1 MKLHRFIGE
10 FDLKQQRI
18 LITDLETVRQL
29 KNVLRFAPGDSLS
42 LCDGKNKE
50 ALARVV
56 DVKDRCIEVDVIER
70 MTSINTARRAV
81 SLYSALLKREN
92 FEWVG
97 QKATEVGVQEIIPL
111 VTARTVKFSFKRTRV
126 EQIVKEAAEQSGRG
140 TVPLVHDPMK
150 LEVAF
155 EHARASEAMYFFDTQ
170 KEGVRTISFLETSLK
185 QQSSVALFIGPEGG
199 WDVDEARMAEMKGAI
214 TTGLGGLTLRAETA
228 ALVAA
233 YLAASL

>member
-29 KNVLRFAPGDSLS
+29 KMC
-42 LCDGKNKE
+42 CDLHPATHCRCVMEKNK

-70 MTSINTARRAV
+70 MTSINTATLLTCILRF
-81 SLYSALLKREN
+81 LKREN

-111 VTARTVKFSFKRTRV
+111 VTARTVKFSLRTRV
-126 EQIVKEAAEQSGRG
+126 EQIVKEAAEQSGEEQYRWC
-140 TVPLVHDPMK
+140 DPMK
-150 LEVAF
+150 LKWLLNMHVPLRRCIF
-155 EHARASEAMYFFDTQ
+155 RYSKKASGRYL
-170 KEGVRTISFLETSLK
+170 LETSLK
-185 QQSSVALFIGPEGG
+185 QQSSVALLSDQKAVGMWMRLE
-199 WDVDEARMAEMKGAI
+199 WR
-214 TTGLGGLTLRAETA
+214 R
-228 ALVAA
+228 
-233 YLAASL
+233 